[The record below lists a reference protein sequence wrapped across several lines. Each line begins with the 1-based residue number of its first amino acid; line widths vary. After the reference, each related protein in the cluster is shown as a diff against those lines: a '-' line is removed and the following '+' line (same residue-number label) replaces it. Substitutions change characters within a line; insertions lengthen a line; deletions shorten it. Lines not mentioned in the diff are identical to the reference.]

1 MLSSKLSR
9 CKGARDNALYN
20 DEGCDRITLEHAQS
34 VAALALA
41 GAALLTIAVAGPAR
55 AQSTGI
61 AACDDFLQ
69 KYDTCVTSK
78 LPEAQRATYKAQ
90 LDQTR
95 KMWVDMAKNPS
106 AKSTMEGTC
115 KQTMDAIKTSLQSF
129 GCSF

>member
-1 MLSSKLSR
+1 MRYIMTKAAIGSGLSMR
-9 CKGARDNALYN
+9 RAL
-20 DEGCDRITLEHAQS
+20 LLWH
-34 VAALALA
+34 VAA
-41 GAALLTIAVAGPAR
+41 AALFTIAVAGPAR

-61 AACDDFLQ
+61 AACDDFLT

-95 KMWVDMAKNPS
+95 KAWLDMAKNPS
-106 AKSTMEGTC
+106 AKSTMEQSC
-115 KQTMDAIKTSLQSF
+115 KQTSDAMKASLQSF

>member
-1 MLSSKLSR
+1 MRYTTTKVATEFHLSKCR
-9 CKGARDNALYN
+9 
-20 DEGCDRITLEHAQS
+20 TLLLLHLTA
-34 VAALALA
+34 
-41 GAALLTIAVAGPAR
+41 AALLAMAVAGPAH

-61 AACDDFLQ
+61 AACDEFLQ

>member
-1 MLSSKLSR
+1 MRSTMTKVAVGSRLSTR
-9 CKGARDNALYN
+9 RALLLLHM
-20 DEGCDRITLEHAQS
+20 TA
-34 VAALALA
+34 AALFV
-41 GAALLTIAVAGPAR
+41 IAVAGPAR

-61 AACDDFLQ
+61 AACDEFLQ

-78 LPEAQRATYKAQ
+78 LPEAQRATYRAQ

-115 KQTMDAIKTSLQSF
+115 KQTIDAIKASLQSF

>member
-1 MLSSKLSR
+1 MRNTMTKAATGSR
-9 CKGARDNALYN
+9 LGMGRALLLLHF
-20 DEGCDRITLEHAQS
+20 TA
-34 VAALALA
+34 AALFAI
-41 GAALLTIAVAGPAR
+41 AAARPAH

-61 AACDDFLQ
+61 AACDEFLQ

-115 KQTMDAIKTSLQSF
+115 KQTTDAIKTSLQSF

>member
-1 MLSSKLSR
+1 MRNTMTKVAVEAGSSKR
-9 CKGARDNALYN
+9 TALLLLHV
-20 DEGCDRITLEHAQS
+20 TAASLF
-34 VAALALA
+34 VAAM
-41 GAALLTIAVAGPAR
+41 AGPAR
-55 AQSTGI
+55 AQSTGV

-106 AKSTMEGTC
+106 AKATMEGSC
-115 KQTMDAIKTSLQSF
+115 KQTMEAIKASLQSF

>member
-1 MLSSKLSR
+1 MSLPFDF
-9 CKGARDNALYN
+9 ARTRASARSIVRRSIVL
-20 DEGCDRITLEHAQS
+20 G
-34 VAALALA
+34 LALV
-41 GAALLTIAVAGPAR
+41 LLGPLLGPAPSE
-55 AQSTGI
+55 ASNDQS
-61 AACDDFLQ
+61 
-69 KYDTCVTSK
+69 
-78 LPEAQRATYKAQ
+78 Q

>member
-1 MLSSKLSR
+1 MHYTMTKAAIESHSSTR
-9 CKGARDNALYN
+9 RALLLLHL
-20 DEGCDRITLEHAQS
+20 TA
-34 VAALALA
+34 AALFAM
-41 GAALLTIAVAGPAR
+41 AVAGPAR

-61 AACDDFLQ
+61 AACDEFLQ

-95 KMWVDMAKNPS
+95 KMWVDMSKNPS

>member
-1 MLSSKLSR
+1 MHYTTTKAAIESR
-9 CKGARDNALYN
+9 SRTRGALPF
-20 DEGCDRITLEHAQS
+20 LH
-34 VAALALA
+34 VA
-41 GAALLTIAVAGPAR
+41 GAVLLTIAVAGPAR

-61 AACDDFLQ
+61 AACDDFLT

-95 KMWVDMAKNPS
+95 KAWLDMAKNPS
-106 AKSTMEGTC
+106 TKPAMEQSC
-115 KQTMDAIKTSLQSF
+115 KQTTDAIKASLQSF

>member
-1 MLSSKLSR
+1 MHYTTTKAAIGSGLSR
-9 CKGARDNALYN
+9 RRAL
-20 DEGCDRITLEHAQS
+20 LLLH
-34 VAALALA
+34 VA

-61 AACDDFLQ
+61 AACDDFLT
-69 KYDTCVTSK
+69 KYDTCVMSK

-95 KMWVDMAKNPS
+95 KAWLDMAKNPS
-106 AKSTMEGTC
+106 AKSTMEQSC
-115 KQTMDAIKTSLQSF
+115 KQTMDAMKASLQSF

>member
-1 MLSSKLSR
+1 MRYTTTKVAI
-9 CKGARDNALYN
+9 GARLSTRRALLLLHL
-20 DEGCDRITLEHAQS
+20 TA
-34 VAALALA
+34 AALFA
-41 GAALLTIAVAGPAR
+41 IAVAGPAR

-95 KMWVDMAKNPS
+95 KIWVDMAKNPS

>member
-1 MLSSKLSR
+1 MRYTMTKAAIGSCPTTRTMLPFL
-9 CKGARDNALYN
+9 
-20 DEGCDRITLEHAQS
+20 H
-34 VAALALA
+34 VA
-41 GAALLTIAVAGPAR
+41 GAVLLAIAVAGPAR

-106 AKSTMEGTC
+106 TKPAMEGSC
-115 KQTMDAIKTSLQSF
+115 KQTMEAIKASLQSF

>member
-1 MLSSKLSR
+1 MRYTTTKAAIGSGLSR
-9 CKGARDNALYN
+9 RRAL
-20 DEGCDRITLEHAQS
+20 LLLH
-34 VAALALA
+34 VA
-41 GAALLTIAVAGPAR
+41 GAALLMIAAAGPAR

-61 AACDDFLQ
+61 VACDDFLT

-95 KMWVDMAKNPS
+95 KAWLDMAKNPS
-106 AKSTMEGTC
+106 AKSTMEQSC
-115 KQTMDAIKTSLQSF
+115 KQTSDAMKASLQSF

>member
-1 MLSSKLSR
+1 MRHTTTKAAIDSR
-9 CKGARDNALYN
+9 LRSALPLLHMVGA
-20 DEGCDRITLEHAQS
+20 
-34 VAALALA
+34 V
-41 GAALLTIAVAGPAR
+41 LLVIAVAGPAR
-55 AQSTGI
+55 AQNTGI
-61 AACDDFLQ
+61 AACDDFLT

-95 KMWVDMAKNPS
+95 KAWLDMAKNPS

-115 KQTMDAIKTSLQSF
+115 KQTIDAMKASLQSF

>member
-1 MLSSKLSR
+1 MRYTTTKAAIGSR
-9 CKGARDNALYN
+9 SGMRRAL
-20 DEGCDRITLEHAQS
+20 LLLH
-34 VAALALA
+34 VAAAV
-41 GAALLTIAVAGPAR
+41 LTIAVAGPAR

-95 KMWVDMAKNPS
+95 KMWIDMAKNPS

-115 KQTMDAIKTSLQSF
+115 KQTTDAIKASLQSF
-129 GCSF
+129 GCAF

>member
-1 MLSSKLSR
+1 MHNTMTKVAIESR
-9 CKGARDNALYN
+9 SGKR
-20 DEGCDRITLEHAQS
+20 R
-34 VAALALA
+34 
-41 GAALLTIAVAGPAR
+41 ALLLLHATAATLLVIAMAGPAR
-55 AQSTGI
+55 AQSTGV

-95 KMWVDMAKNPS
+95 KMWLDMAKNPS

-115 KQTMDAIKTSLQSF
+115 KQTMDAMKTSLQSF

>member
-1 MLSSKLSR
+1 MRYTTTKAAIGSRLSTR
-9 CKGARDNALYN
+9 RAL
-20 DEGCDRITLEHAQS
+20 LLLH
-34 VAALALA
+34 VA

-69 KYDTCVTSK
+69 KYDSCVTSK

-95 KMWVDMAKNPS
+95 KMWLDMAKNPS

-115 KQTMDAIKTSLQSF
+115 KQTMDAMKTSLQSF

>member
-1 MLSSKLSR
+1 MRYTTTRVAIGSR
-9 CKGARDNALYN
+9 SRTRRALLLLHL
-20 DEGCDRITLEHAQS
+20 T
-34 VAALALA
+34 
-41 GAALLTIAVAGPAR
+41 GAALFAIAVAGPAR

-95 KMWVDMAKNPS
+95 KMWLDMAKNPS

-115 KQTMDAIKTSLQSF
+115 KQTMDAIKASLQSA

>member
-1 MLSSKLSR
+1 MRNTMTKAATGSRLSMR
-9 CKGARDNALYN
+9 QALLLLHL
-20 DEGCDRITLEHAQS
+20 TA
-34 VAALALA
+34 AALFAI
-41 GAALLTIAVAGPAR
+41 AAAGPAH

-61 AACDDFLQ
+61 VACDEFLQ

-78 LPEAQRATYKAQ
+78 LPEAQRTTYKAQ

-115 KQTMDAIKTSLQSF
+115 KQTTDAIKTSLQSF

>member
-1 MLSSKLSR
+1 MRYTTTKAAIGPCSTAR
-9 CKGARDNALYN
+9 GALP
-20 DEGCDRITLEHAQS
+20 LLH
-34 VAALALA
+34 VA
-41 GAALLTIAVAGPAR
+41 GAVLLTIAVAGPAR

-61 AACDDFLQ
+61 AACDDFLT

-95 KMWVDMAKNPS
+95 KAWLDLAKNPS
-106 AKSTMEGTC
+106 AKSTMEQSC
-115 KQTMDAIKTSLQSF
+115 KQTSDAMKASLQSF

>member
-1 MLSSKLSR
+1 MRYTTTKAAIGSRLSTR
-9 CKGARDNALYN
+9 RAL
-20 DEGCDRITLEHAQS
+20 LLLH
-34 VAALALA
+34 LA
-41 GAALLTIAVAGPAR
+41 GAALFAIAVAGPAR

-61 AACDDFLQ
+61 VACDDFLK
-69 KYDTCVTSK
+69 KYDSCVTSK

-95 KMWVDMAKNPS
+95 KMWLDMAKDPS

-115 KQTMDAIKTSLQSF
+115 KQTMDAIKASLQSL

>member
-1 MLSSKLSR
+1 MRNTMTKAAVGSRSSR
-9 CKGARDNALYN
+9 RGALLLLHLTA
-20 DEGCDRITLEHAQS
+20 
-34 VAALALA
+34 AALFVVAM
-41 GAALLTIAVAGPAR
+41 AGPAR
-55 AQSTGI
+55 SQSTGI

-78 LPEAQRATYKAQ
+78 LPEAQRATYKTQ

-106 AKSTMEGTC
+106 AKPAMEGSC
-115 KQTMDAIKTSLQSF
+115 KQTMEAIKASLQSF